1 MVYLYKLTFKKL
13 GSEEEKNREMKF
25 SVHLWI

>member
-13 GSEEEKNREMKF
+13 GSEEETREMKF